1 MKRIL
6 LFGLVCALAAVAQ
19 FGGLGKLKDQLEQAK
34 QKAKPA
40 TDRTQKAAETFG
52 TWSAEEEASI
62 GDAGAAKMIAMFGLV
77 EGEKPDENKV
87 ARYINLVGSSVAQF
101 SSRPMSYRFAVL
113 DSDIAGAF
121 ALPGGYI
128 FVTKG
133 ALLAMKNEAQLAG
146 ALGHE
151 IVHTA
156 ERHLEK
162 EVRARKT
169 SAWAMQEGMAASK
182 SQDLAKVR
190 ADALLRDLF
199 STSLSRDK
207 EDAADEQGTMMAAKA
222 GYSPSGLTEF
232 LETLKQLAEKPE
244 NKQMFGQLLS
254 THPPFD
260 SRIARLRPVVARA
273 GAAGQTLEERFQA
286 SLQ

>member
-1 MKRIL
+1 MRKLIIFSL
-6 LFGLVCALAAVAQ
+6 ACALPAMAQ
-19 FGGLGKLKDQLEQAK
+19 FGGLGKLKDQLDQAK

-40 TDRTQKAAETFG
+40 TDRTQKAAEAFS
-52 TWSAEEEASI
+52 TWSPEDEEAI
-62 GDAGAAKMIAMFGLV
+62 GSAGAAKMIAMFGLV
-77 EGEKPDENKV
+77 DNEKATKYV
-87 ARYINLVGSSVAQF
+87 NLVGASVAQF

-113 DSDIAGAF
+113 DADIAGAF

-128 FVTKG
+128 FITKG
-133 ALLAMKNEAQLAG
+133 AMLGMKNEAQLAG

-151 IVHTA
+151 VVHTA

-162 EVRARKT
+162 EIRAKKT
-169 SAWAMQEGMAASK
+169 SAWAMQEGMAAGK
-182 SQDLAKVR
+182 SQDLARLR
-190 ADALLRDLF
+190 ADALLKDLF

-207 EDAADEQGTMMAAKA
+207 EDAADELGTQMAAKA
-222 GYSPSGLTEF
+222 GYAPGGLMQF
-232 LETLKQLAEKPE
+232 LETLKTLSEQPE

-273 GAAGQTLEERFQA
+273 GEGGQALEERFQA